1 MTPPE
6 IPRFMKD
13 EKTGIYKRMNGWAK
27 KAGVAGV
34 VFFTAKGLLWL
45 AFSGLLFEK
54 CLPG

>member
-1 MTPPE
+1 MTPPV

-13 EKTGIYKRMNGWAK
+13 EKTGKYKRMNGWAK
-27 KAGVAGV
+27 KAGVAGI

-45 AFSGLLFEK
+45 AFGGFLFEK